1 MFNAFG
7 YWVLIMEIVKYKYV
21 AHAGSN
27 PALATNFKIMK
38 KDKSWLIFPMFTYTK
53 YSDGTNKIGFGWLNR
68 TYWVKW

>member
-1 MFNAFG
+1 
-7 YWVLIMEIVKYKYV
+7 
-21 AHAGSN
+21 
-27 PALATNFKIMK
+27 MK